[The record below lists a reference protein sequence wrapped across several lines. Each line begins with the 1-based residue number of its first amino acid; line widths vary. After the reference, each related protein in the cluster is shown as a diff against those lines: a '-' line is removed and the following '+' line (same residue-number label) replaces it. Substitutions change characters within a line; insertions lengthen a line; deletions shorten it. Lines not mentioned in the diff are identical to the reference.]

1 MRTPLQ
7 DQPISV
13 IGRHG
18 VTARVDIGA
27 GVESGRHMHPG
38 EEFGYVLE
46 GALQLEIDGRAPQTF
61 KPGDVFFVPAGV
73 VHNGRNTGSVKTT
86 FIGTYVVESGK
97 PLSAPAPSRAGRTA
111 TPQSGSRSAVR
122 IPPVDARSLPPIRA
136 ACVGSR
142 TAGTLCS
149 SRSPPDN
156 EFETNTRGGR
166 SSDISLSSNV
176 GL

>member
-1 MRTPLQ
+1 MKRAAALVIVAAVFAGAALAAQQSGFTRTPLQ

-13 IGRHG
+13 AGHHG
-18 VTARVDIGA
+18 VTARVDIGP

-61 KPGDVFFVPAGV
+61 KTGDVFFVPAGV

-97 PLSAPAPSRAGRTA
+97 PLSAPAK
-111 TPQSGSRSAVR
+111 
-122 IPPVDARSLPPIRA
+122 
-136 ACVGSR
+136 
-142 TAGTLCS
+142 
-149 SRSPPDN
+149 
-156 EFETNTRGGR
+156 
-166 SSDISLSSNV
+166 
-176 GL
+176 